1 MTSVAHLGS
10 DHLGPLPRVVH
21 PGEGRGLRQLKLLH
35 HQGLLWQGEQ
45 CAKSQSNPL
54 LYAHG
59 SGLLHPLYKLPLSEN
74 MITILM
80 FAVFID
86 HE

>member
-59 SGLLHPLYKLPLSEN
+59 SGLLHLFVQIASVRKY
-74 MITILM
+74 
-80 FAVFID
+80 D
-86 HE
+86 HNPDVCSVHRS